1 MKCLVYSYT
10 DIEAMV
16 PMLNSLTVTG
26 IEQARIV
33 SAIADILDTG
43 KVKNIDEQPKKEEEA
58 LKDDLK

>member
-16 PMLNSLTVTG
+16 SMLNSLTVTG
-26 IEQARIV
+26 IEQARTI

>member
-16 PMLNSLTVTG
+16 SMLNSLTVTG
-26 IEQARIV
+26 IEQARTI

-43 KVKNIDEQPKKEEEA
+43 KVKNIDEQPKKEEEE